1 MEEKDDMAPAAP
13 DGYGSQLPQ
22 KRTSSSSRDA
32 DDDAA
37 RSRARAAA
45 VSRPEGK
52 RFWKFHM
59 RTDDDDENT

>member
-1 MEEKDDMAPAAP
+1 MEEKDMAPAAP
-13 DGYGSQLPQ
+13 DSSGSQLPQ

-32 DDDAA
+32 DDDDAA
-37 RSRARAAA
+37 RSRPRAAA
-45 VSRPEGK
+45 ESRPEGK